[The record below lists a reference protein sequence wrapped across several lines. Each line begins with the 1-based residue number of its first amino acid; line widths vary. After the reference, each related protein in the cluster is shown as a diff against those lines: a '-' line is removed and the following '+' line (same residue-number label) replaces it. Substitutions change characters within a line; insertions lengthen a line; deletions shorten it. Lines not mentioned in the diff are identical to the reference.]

1 MPDGV
6 LMPVRISPLDHQ
18 SQEGAKR
25 SVTMGGWHMATVRP
39 QVRII
44 ATGGSI
50 AGIGPHRLDYLLY
63 SELGRRL
70 TIEQMLARISEA
82 QELADVRGEN
92 LTSVGSTS
100 IGPQEWL
107 QLGQRI
113 NQLLHDEPELSG
125 IVVTHGT
132 ATLEE
137 TAYFLHLT
145 VKSAKPVVV
154 TGAMRPP
161 TAVSTDA
168 DLNLLDA
175 IRVAACPDAGGRGVL
190 TVLNNEIHSA
200 RDVTKSNTLR
210 VETFHSN
217 HLGLLGYAD
226 SDGQVIFYRGVTRQH
241 TVATPFNVASMQ
253 TLPRVDI
260 VYAYSGADGLL
271 VDAVR
276 QQRSAGLVV
285 AGFGSGTF
293 PPVFQEAAMWA
304 VTDGMPVVL
313 ASRSTSGR
321 IIMTPKKEESGF
333 IVADD
338 LHPQKARILLML
350 ALTISQDR
358 QAIQE
363 MFYTY

>member
-1 MPDGV
+1 
-6 LMPVRISPLDHQ
+6 
-18 SQEGAKR
+18 
-25 SVTMGGWHMATVRP
+25 
-39 QVRII
+39 
-44 ATGGSI
+44 
-50 AGIGPHRLDYLLY
+50 
-63 SELGRRL
+63 
-70 TIEQMLARISEA
+70 
-82 QELADVRGEN
+82 VRGEN

-107 QLGQRI
+107 QIAQRI
-113 NQLLHDEPELSG
+113 NQLFDEEPELSG

-145 VKSAKPVVV
+145 VKSPKPVVV

-175 IRVAACPDAGGRGVL
+175 IRIAACPDAGGRGVL
-190 TVLNNEIHSA
+190 TVLNNEIQSA

-210 VETFHSN
+210 LETFQSH

-226 SDGQVIFYRGVTRQH
+226 SDGQVLFYRAVTRQH
-241 TVATPFNVASMQ
+241 TIGTPFAVAS
-253 TLPRVDI
+253 TPSLPRVDI
-260 VYAYSGADGLL
+260 VYAYGGADGLL
-271 VDAVR
+271 VDAVH
-276 QQRSAGLVV
+276 QHRSAGLVV

-293 PPVFQEAAMWA
+293 PPVFLDAATRA
-304 VTDGMPVVL
+304 AADGMPVVL

-321 IIMTPKKEESGF
+321 IIMTPKKEVAGF

-350 ALTISQDR
+350 ALTISHER

-363 MFYTY
+363 MFYTF

>member
-1 MPDGV
+1 M
-6 LMPVRISPLDHQ
+6 
-18 SQEGAKR
+18 
-25 SVTMGGWHMATVRP
+25 VTARP
-39 QVRII
+39 RVRII

-50 AGIGPHRLDYLLY
+50 AGVGPHRLDYLLY

-70 TIEQMLARISEA
+70 TIEQMLARVPEVHEIAE
-82 QELADVRGEN
+82 VRGEN

-107 QLGQRI
+107 QIAQRI
-113 NQLLHDEPELSG
+113 NRLLDDDPELSG
-125 IVVTHGT
+125 VVVTHGT
-132 ATLEE
+132 AMLEE
-137 TAYFLHLT
+137 TSYFLHLT

-175 IRVAACPDAGGRGVL
+175 IRIAACPDAGGRGVL

-210 VETFHSN
+210 LDTFQSH

-226 SDGQVIFYRGVTRQH
+226 SDGQVHFYRSVTRQH
-241 TVATPFNVASMQ
+241 TIGTPFNVESLER
-253 TLPRVDI
+253 LPRVDL
-260 VYAYSGADGLL
+260 VHAYGGADGLL

-276 QQRSAGLVV
+276 QHGSAGLVV

-293 PPVFQEAAMWA
+293 PPVFLEAAIRA
-304 VTDGMPVVL
+304 VSAGIPVVL
-313 ASRSTSGR
+313 GSRSSSGR
-321 IIMTPKKEESGF
+321 TIMTPKKEEAGF

-338 LHPQKARILLML
+338 LHPPKARILPML
-350 ALTISQDR
+350 ALTISHER

-363 MFYTY
+363 MFYRF

>member
-1 MPDGV
+1 MV
-6 LMPVRISPLDHQ
+6 T
-18 SQEGAKR
+18 AR
-25 SVTMGGWHMATVRP
+25 SRVK
-39 QVRII
+39 II

-50 AGIGPHRLDYLLY
+50 AGVGPHRLDYLLY
-63 SELGRRL
+63 SESGQRL
-70 TIEQMLARISEA
+70 TIEQMLARVPEVEEIAE
-82 QELADVRGEN
+82 VRGEN

-107 QLGQRI
+107 QITQRI
-113 NQLLHDEPELSG
+113 NQLFHEEPELSG

-154 TGAMRPP
+154 TGSMRPP

-175 IRVAACPDAGGRGVL
+175 IRIAVCPDAGGRGVL

-210 VETFHSN
+210 LETFQSH

-226 SDGQVIFYRGVTRQH
+226 SDGQVLFYRSVTRQH
-241 TVATPFNVASMQ
+241 TMSTPFNVASLSR
-253 TLPRVDI
+253 LPRVDI
-260 VYAYSGADGLL
+260 VYAYGGADGLL
-271 VDAVR
+271 VNAVR
-276 QQRSAGLVV
+276 QQGSAGLVV

-293 PPVFQEAAMWA
+293 PPVFLDAARRLA
-304 VTDGMPVVL
+304 ADGIPVVL
-313 ASRSTSGR
+313 ASRSSSGR
-321 IIMTPKKEESGF
+321 TIMTPKKAEAGF

-350 ALTISQDR
+350 ALTKGHER

-363 MFYTY
+363 MFYRF

>member
-1 MPDGV
+1 M
-6 LMPVRISPLDHQ
+6 
-18 SQEGAKR
+18 
-25 SVTMGGWHMATVRP
+25 HMAASRP
-39 QVRII
+39 KVRII

-50 AGIGPHRLDYLLY
+50 SGIGPHRLDYVLY
-63 SELGRRL
+63 SELGQRL
-70 TIEQMLARISEA
+70 TIEQMLARVPEA
-82 QELADVRGEN
+82 REVADVQGED

-100 IGPQEWL
+100 IGPAEWL
-107 QLGQRI
+107 QIARRI
-113 NQLLHDEPELSG
+113 DQLCHEEPGLSG

-145 VKSAKPVVV
+145 VKSAIPVVV

-175 IRVAACPDAGGRGVL
+175 IRVAACPAAGGRGVL

-200 RDVTKSNTLR
+200 RDVTKSDTLR
-210 VETFHSN
+210 VETFHS
-217 HLGLLGYAD
+217 HQVGLLGYAD
-226 SDGQVIFYRGVTRQH
+226 SDGQVLFSRAVTRRH
-241 TVATPFNVASMQ
+241 TTATPFDVTGLR

-260 VYAYSGADGLL
+260 VYAYGGADGLL

-276 QQRSAGLVV
+276 LHRSAGLVL

-293 PPVFQEAAMWA
+293 PPVFLEAGVRA
-304 VTDGMPVVL
+304 VRDGIPVVL
-313 ASRSTSGR
+313 GSRSTSGR
-321 IIMTPKKEESGF
+321 IIMTPKKAEAGF

-350 ALTISQDR
+350 ALTISHDR
-358 QAIQE
+358 KAIQE
-363 MFYTY
+363 MFYTF